1 MRTTSQRHAIEPDR
15 SRWKKRALI
24 AVAFLAAVLV
34 LAPLALRTAGTWL
47 VVEDPL
53 QPARSIVVVG
63 GHLPF
68 GAMEAAVVY
77 QQGWTR
83 EVWLTQGAVHEEDL
97 ALARVGVDR
106 TPEHVYSR
114 QVLVALGVPSDA
126 IHLVADRNRNTADEV
141 RAVARELDTKG
152 GGRVILITSKY
163 HTRRVKILWH
173 ALVGSH
179 SEAIVRYTSDDPFE
193 PVRWWRNTADALA
206 VSREWFGLLNA
217 WAGFPVKSERW

>member
-1 MRTTSQRHAIEPDR
+1 MRSTSQRHAIEPDR

-24 AVAFLAAVLV
+24 AVSFLAAVLA

-126 IHLVADRNRNTADEV
+126 IHLVAGRNRNTADEV

-152 GGRVILITSKY
+152 GGRVILI
-163 HTRRVKILWH
+163 
-173 ALVGSH
+173 
-179 SEAIVRYTSDDPFE
+179 
-193 PVRWWRNTADALA
+193 
-206 VSREWFGLLNA
+206 
-217 WAGFPVKSERW
+217 

>member
-1 MRTTSQRHAIEPDR
+1 LEATFQRHAIGPNR

-24 AVAFLAAVLV
+24 ALAVLAAVLA
-34 LAPLALRTAGTWL
+34 LAPLALGTAGAWL

-68 GAMEAAVVY
+68 GAMEAATVY
-77 QQGWTR
+77 RQGWTR
-83 EVWLTQGAVHEEDL
+83 EVWLTQGAVREEDL

-106 TPEHVYSR
+106 TPEHIYSR
-114 QVLVALGVPSDA
+114 QVLVALGVPSAA

-163 HTRRVKILWH
+163 HTRRVKVLWR

-179 SEAIVRYTSDDPFE
+179 SEAIVRYPSNDPFE
-193 PVRWWRNTADALA
+193 PALWWRNAGDALA

-217 WAGFPVKSERW
+217 WGGFPVKSERW